1 MKNIRHLVLFG
12 VLGTCSLLPGAA
24 PSPKVDTKPLPVHS
38 KLAFPELKWTGWKS
52 ETDDGL
58 IRPFRPILLTN
69 AGDGSNRI
77 FVPSEQGTIHVFD
90 NASGPQNTRIFLD
103 ITDRVVYDDKQNE
116 EGFLGMAFDP
126 NYKTNGH
133 LYVYYTS
140 TAAPHLSVI
149 SRFTVSKDNP
159 DYVDPKTELELL
171 RIPQPFWNHNGGTL
185 AFGPDGYLYVGL
197 GDGGA
202 GGDPMGNGQNLN
214 TLLGKILRID
224 VHHPAADGKTNYS
237 IPADNPFA
245 NRPNARGEIWAYG
258 VRNIWRHS
266 FDRKTGQLWAA
277 DVGQDLWEEINI
289 VTKGGNYGWKDR
301 EGKHLFTPKDQP
313 QRPDTPTPAGMIDP
327 IWEYHHDIGKSITG
341 GNVYRGKDLPEL
353 DGMYLYGDYV
363 SGKLWALKYDSD
375 ANKVLGNHPLG
386 GNNLPM
392 LSFGEDE
399 QGEVYFTVVGVDG
412 QNIYK
417 FARD

>member
-1 MKNIRHLVLFG
+1 MKSTRIVLL
-12 VLGTCSLLPGAA
+12 LGFLSSFSFTMGAA
-24 PSPKVDTKPLPVHS
+24 PSAKVDTSPLPIHS
-38 KLAFPELKWTGWKS
+38 KLAFPNLKWTGWKS
-52 ETDDGL
+52 ETDEGL
-58 IRPFRPILLTN
+58 LRPFRPILLTN

-77 FVPSEQGTIHVFD
+77 FVPSEQGTIHVFNNTTD
-90 NASGPQNTRIFLD
+90 AQNSRVFLD
-103 ITDRVVYDDKQNE
+103 ISSKVVYDDKQNE

-126 NYKTNGH
+126 KYKENGH

-149 SRFTVSKDNP
+149 SRFTVSKENP
-159 DYVDPKTELELL
+159 DYVDPKTEVEIL

-185 AFGPDGYLYVGL
+185 AFGPDGYLYIAL

-202 GGDPMGNGQNLN
+202 GGDPLGNGQKLD

-224 VHHPAADGKTNYS
+224 VHQTSKDGKTNYS
-237 IPADNPFA
+237 IPTDNPFV
-245 NRPNARGEIWAYG
+245 NKSGARGEIWAYG
-258 VRNIWRHS
+258 LRNIWRHS

-277 DVGQDLWEEINI
+277 DVGQDLWEEIDLI
-289 VTKGGNYGWKDR
+289 TKGGNYGWKDR

-327 IWEYHHDIGKSITG
+327 IWEYSHDIGKSITG
-341 GNVYRGKDLPEL
+341 GNVYRGKELPEL
-353 DGMYLYGDYV
+353 EGMYLYGDYV
-363 SGKLWALKYDSD
+363 SGKLWALKYDFDSKQVT
-375 ANKVLGNHPLG
+375 ANHPIG

-412 QNIYK
+412 QNIYR
-417 FARD
+417 FAKD